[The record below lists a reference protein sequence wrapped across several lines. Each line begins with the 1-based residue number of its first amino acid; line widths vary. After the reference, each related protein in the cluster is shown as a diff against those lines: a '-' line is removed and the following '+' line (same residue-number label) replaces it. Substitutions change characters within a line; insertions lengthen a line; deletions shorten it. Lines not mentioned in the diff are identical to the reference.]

1 MDQRAVS
8 GLDATIDVRAGSF
21 HLHVALTVAPG
32 ETVAVVGPN
41 GAGKTTLLRALA
53 GLLPIDA
60 GRITLGGSVLDDTAT
75 GEFAA
80 VDTRSIGVVFQDY
93 LLFPHL
99 SALDNVAFGLRA
111 RGLPTAEADDRA
123 RQWLTRVGIGEQQ
136 KSKPRQLSG
145 GQAQRV
151 ALARALAI
159 EPTMLLLD
167 EPLAAL
173 DASTRAETRRDLRR
187 HLHAHDGVRI
197 VITHDPLDA
206 AALADR
212 IVVIEAGRVVQQ
224 GTLAEVT
231 ARPRSRYV
239 ADLVGVNLLAGRAD
253 AGTGIVDV
261 DGLELTIADRID
273 GDVLLAF
280 PPRAVTLSRTH
291 PEGTARNVWTGVID
305 GVDHAGDRARVRVRG
320 PVTVVAEITES
331 AARALDL
338 TDGTDVWVAVK
349 ATEIDVS
356 AA

>member
-1 MDQRAVS
+1 VTGT
-8 GLDATIDVRAGSF
+8 GLEATVDVRVGD
-21 HLHVALTVAPG
+21 LRLDVTLDVAAG

-60 GRITLGGSVLDDTAT
+60 GRIALGDVVLDDPSGKRFVVA
-75 GEFAA
+75 EN
-80 VDTRSIGVVFQDY
+80 RSIGVVFQDY
-93 LLFPHL
+93 VLFPHL
-99 SALDNVAFGLRA
+99 SALDNVAFGLRS
-111 RGLPTAEADDRA
+111 RGTPKADANGRA
-123 RQWLTRVGIGEQQ
+123 LAWLERVGLAAHLDA
-136 KSKPRQLSG
+136 KPRELSG

-173 DASTRAETRRDLRR
+173 DAATRVDTRRDLRH
-187 HLHAHDGVRI
+187 HLQAHHGVRL

-212 IVVIEAGRVVQQ
+212 IVVIEAGRVVQH
-224 GTLAEVT
+224 GTLAEIT

-239 ADLVGVNLLAGRAD
+239 ADLVGVNFLAGRA
-253 AGTGIVDV
+253 AHGHVEV
-261 DGLELTIADRID
+261 DGIELVVADAAD
-273 GDVLLAF
+273 GDVLLAIA
-280 PPRAVTLSRTH
+280 PRAITLSRVR
-291 PEGTARNVWTGVID
+291 PEGTARNVWSGVID
-305 GVDHAGDRARVRVRG
+305 GVDRTGDRARVRVRG
-320 PVTVVAEITES
+320 PVTVVAEVT
-331 AARALDL
+331 AAATDDL
-338 TDGTDVWVAVK
+338 HLVDGTDVWVAVK

>member
-8 GLDATIDVRAGSF
+8 VDGLHADVDVTVGTFRLEF
-21 HLHVALTVAPG
+21 EVTVAAG

-41 GAGKTTLLRALA
+41 GSGKTTLVRALA
-53 GLLPIDA
+53 GLLPLERGCMTLA
-60 GRITLGGSVLDDTAT
+60 GDVLDDPTA
-75 GEFAA
+75 GAFVAPER
-80 VDTRSIGVVFQDY
+80 RSVGVVFQDY

-111 RGLPTAEADDRA
+111 RGVGTAAANERA
-123 RQWLTRVGIGEQQ
+123 RTWLARVGLDDHVTAA
-136 KSKPRQLSG
+136 PRHLSG

-151 ALARALAI
+151 ALARALAT
-159 EPTMLLLD
+159 EPALLLLD

-173 DASTRAETRRDLRR
+173 DATTRVETRRDVRR
-187 HLHAHDGVRI
+187 HLRGHDGVRI

-224 GTLAEVT
+224 GTLAELT

-239 ADLVGVNLLAGRAD
+239 ADLVGVNLLAGHALD
-253 AGTGIVDV
+253 GAVDV
-261 DGLELTIADRID
+261 GGLELTIADRVA
-273 GDVLLAF
+273 GDVLLTF
-280 PPRAVTLSRTH
+280 PPRAVTLSRRR
-291 PEGTARNVWTGVID
+291 PQGTARNVWAGVVD

-320 PVTVVAEITES
+320 PVTIVAEVTT
-331 AARALDL
+331 AAERDLDL
-338 TDGTDVWVAVK
+338 ADGTDVWVAVK

-356 AA
+356 PA